1 MKEVDPDL
9 RLAVQVLLTSMIV
22 MVVFLFIAVGIL
34 VSSLEVR
41 CGADGECVTS
51 VPRNAWMMAVA
62 NLAFGVAA
70 AVAAPFIRLR
80 GGRSEPVGRLSP

>member
-1 MKEVDPDL
+1 MSEADRDL

-22 MVVFLFIAVGIL
+22 LAIFLFIAVGIL
-34 VSSLEVR
+34 VSSLEVQ
-41 CGADGECVTS
+41 CGTAGDCTAS

-70 AVAAPFIRLR
+70 ALVGPFVRLR
-80 GGRSEPVGRLSP
+80 HRAVNP

>member
-34 VSSLEVR
+34 LSSLEVE
-41 CGADGECVTS
+41 CGNDGECATS
-51 VPRNAWMMAVA
+51 VPRNAWMMAIA
-62 NLAFGVAA
+62 NLAFGVVA
-70 AVAAPFIRLR
+70 AVVGVYIRMR
-80 GGRSEPVGRLSP
+80 GGMRERRGRVSP